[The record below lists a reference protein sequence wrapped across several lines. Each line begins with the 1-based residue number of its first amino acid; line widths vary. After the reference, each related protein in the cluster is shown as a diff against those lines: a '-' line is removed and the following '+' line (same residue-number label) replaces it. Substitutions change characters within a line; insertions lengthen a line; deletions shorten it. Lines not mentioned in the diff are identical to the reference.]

1 MAQERKPKRQRFSLG
16 GPSGDTSFEDYL
28 TGTHKTI
35 SSDEEEEFDQ
45 ENQDPEEEFDE
56 DEEDEEFDEEE
67 EEEEEND
74 YDLENQHAPALN
86 TTTNTTT
93 TNNTQDTINKIHISQ
108 NLTTNSSAK
117 NINFLIQIH
126 LVLPSAKVPVT
137 RLLHLPSTLL
147 FEQFSSAIQ
156 LVFDWEGD
164 HLWKF
169 DLQTPPQI
177 TTTTTTTTI
186 PKDIFP
192 HPRYKVTDIK
202 DMMGLH
208 NLGTNDFRK
217 DLDSKKIRLMDIWGK
232 HQVPRVRKLDM
243 FYTYD
248 CYGDAWYHRIKFL
261 GVAEEGLKPVDLGVE
276 VEDRQQRI
284 WCFGGSG
291 AARPEDMGDEEEQER
306 WEEENDTFEWDIGW
320 VNAGLSE
327 VDVVWLPGM

>member
-56 DEEDEEFDEEE
+56 DEEDEE
-67 EEEEEND
+67 EEEEND
-74 YDLENQHAPALN
+74 YDIENQHAPALN

-156 LVFDWEGD
+156 LAFDWEGD

-177 TTTTTTTTI
+177 TTTTTTTI

-217 DLDSKKIRLMDIWGK
+217 DLDSKKIRLMDIW
-232 HQVPRVRKLDM
+232 
-243 FYTYD
+243 
-248 CYGDAWYHRIKFL
+248 
-261 GVAEEGLKPVDLGVE
+261 
-276 VEDRQQRI
+276 
-284 WCFGGSG
+284 
-291 AARPEDMGDEEEQER
+291 
-306 WEEENDTFEWDIGW
+306 
-320 VNAGLSE
+320 
-327 VDVVWLPGM
+327 